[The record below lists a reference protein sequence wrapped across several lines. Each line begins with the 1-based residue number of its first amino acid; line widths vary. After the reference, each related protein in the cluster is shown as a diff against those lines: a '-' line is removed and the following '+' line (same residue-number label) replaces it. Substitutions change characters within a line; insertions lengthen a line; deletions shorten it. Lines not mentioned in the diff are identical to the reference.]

1 MFRNITVTSN
11 IRDLVYTIIQTSRN
25 VILSESLNIPY
36 ALREDSSD
44 TTSDMTNKYLDGGI
58 ISNFQVKLT
67 TGGTTDIIE

>member
-44 TTSDMTNKYLDGGI
+44 TTSDMTNKYSDGGI